1 MNELSVKW
9 AVKEAVKVVAF
20 DCDGVMFDSAAANQA
35 YYNQVLRQFDLP
47 EMTPAQFGYVHM
59 HTVHE
64 ALAFLLRDPE
74 RIAAAETYRRQ
85 MDPMTFIR
93 LMTIEPHLRA
103 VLDRLRPTVKT
114 AIATNRVDTMRRV
127 LREHGLSNGFDL
139 VVTAADVT
147 HPKPHPEQLLKIIG
161 HFGIAAAQMLYIG
174 DSALD
179 AAAAQAAEVPFV
191 AYRNPDLEALAHI
204 DGLDQLVALL
214 RRPFH
219 S

>member
-1 MNELSVKW
+1 MSHLP
-9 AVKEAVKVVAF
+9 VKVVAF

-35 YYNQVLRQFDLP
+35 YYNQVLRHFDLP
-47 EMTPAQFGYVHM
+47 EMTAAQMGFVHM

-64 ALAFLLRDPE
+64 SLAFLLREPDK
-74 RIAAAETYRRQ
+74 IAAAEAYRLQ

-93 LMTIEPHLRA
+93 LMTIEPHLRT
-103 VLDRLRPTVKT
+103 VLDRLRPAVKT

-127 LREHGLSNGFDL
+127 LREHGLSDDFDL

-147 HPKPHPEQLLKIIG
+147 HAKPHPEQLFRIIG

-191 AYRNPDLEALAHI
+191 AYRNRDLPAIAYI
-204 DGLDQLVALL
+204 DGLDQIIPLL
-214 RRPFH
+214 RGPFL